1 MEKILLMETCPFF
14 CVDIWWWVTT
24 DGLKRV
30 GRNVDMQ
37 DVSMWLVSWCV
48 MPMEH
53 AAIPTKQGVCGVLL
67 DSSGRSCESYNLR
80 VLWPNDGWQAAE
92 LSFLSL
98 LSFLS
103 SILPSQLQ
111 TSHPPVS
118 SLLNLVLTSFCSS
131 LSTDTLSASSDS
143 FSTAYVIIKVD

>member
-1 MEKILLMETCPFF
+1 METCPFF
-14 CVDIWWWVTT
+14 CVDMWWWVTT

-30 GRNVDMQ
+30 DRNVEMQ
-37 DVSMWLVSWCV
+37 DVSMWLVCWCV

-53 AAIPTKQGVCGVLL
+53 AGIPTKQGGCVLL
-67 DSSGRSCESYNLR
+67 DGSGRSNESCSLR
-80 VLWPNDGWQAAE
+80 VLGPNDGWQAAD

-118 SLLNLVLTSFCSS
+118 SLLILVLTSFCSS
-131 LSTDTLSASSDS
+131 LSTDSLGFLWFIFHSLCHSKGGIT
-143 FSTAYVIIKVD
+143 